1 MQRRKFLQIGA
12 GTLGLSFLAPSLSFA
27 SDANDTRFIFIIQRG
42 AADGLNIVIPYADP
56 NYRNIRKE
64 LAIENGNKLD
74 GTFTLHPALQNIY
87 QLYLQKQA
95 SFVHAVA
102 SPYRERSHFDGQNIL
117 EGGFTRAYEL
127 DNGWL
132 NRFLAIAP
140 KQPSEPI
147 AFMQTLPLAMRG
159 KNSVTSYAPSNIPD
173 ANEDLMM
180 RISNLYEN
188 DPKLYDLWLKAEA
201 TRNMGQ
207 SISGQ
212 GAAAVGKMVGS
223 FLAKPNGPRIAM
235 LESQGWDTHS
245 GQNNRLN
252 GNLKDIDTAIGAMK
266 SELGDAWNKT
276 IIIVATEFGRTAHA
290 NGTGG
295 TDHGTASCAM
305 VLGGA
310 IDGGKVIADWP
321 GLSQSSLYEGRDL
334 KPTND
339 LFGVISYYLG
349 KGFNIEPQKV
359 AQNIFAQVPNV
370 KILRA

>member
-12 GTLGLSFLAPSLSFA
+12 GTLGLSLLAPSFSFA
-27 SDANDTRFIFIIQRG
+27 NEANDTRFIFIIQRG

-74 GTFTLHPALQNIY
+74 GTFALHPALQNIY

-95 SFVHAVA
+95 SFVHATA

-132 NRFLAIAP
+132 NRFIGIIP
-140 KQPSEPI
+140 KQKSEPI
-147 AFMQTLPLAMRG
+147 AFMQTIPLAMRG
-159 KNSVTSYAPSNIPD
+159 TNSVTSYAPSNIPD

-188 DPKLYDLWLKAEA
+188 DAKLYDLWLKAEA

-212 GAAAVGKMVGS
+212 GAAAVGKMVAS
-223 FLAKPNGPRIAM
+223 FLAKPDGPRIAM
-235 LESQGWDTHS
+235 IESQGWDTHS

-266 SELGDAWNKT
+266 TELGDAWGKT
-276 IIIVATEFGRTAHA
+276 IIIIATEFGRTAHA

-305 VLGGA
+305 ILGGK
-310 IDGGKVIADWP
+310 IEGGKVHTDWP
-321 GLSQSSLYEGRDL
+321 GLAQSSLYEGRDL
-334 KPTND
+334 KPTTD

-370 KILRA
+370 KMFNA